1 MCGRTACTLNQDD
14 VVKACRFRRR
24 QGDRQ
29 QPVWRDAP
37 GGQKYYPSY
46 NVAPGAHTPVL
57 LSSHHY
63 SGEFEGICERIVQP
77 MKWGLVP
84 SWHKG
89 DPYKLAYETNNCR
102 ADGML
107 MRKTYKVP
115 LEKGQRC
122 VILADGFY
130 EWKRN
135 KEGKQPYFIYFPQRS
150 EISDSCRDV
159 KPSIIKETEDLG
171 PDDFLENETEKE
183 CKLLQTSVK
192 ERGEVNLPDTLIKS
206 EPLNDSNSSSCPL
219 ATNHL
224 VKKEESLST
233 KNASSMHLETDL
245 LAKGNPAI
253 DANRDGDN
261 AEWQGKR
268 LLTMAGVFEI
278 CNSPGSPPLY
288 SYSVITVDASP
299 GISSIHDRMPAILT
313 SDEEIDDWLNSAE
326 VPLNKAVKVIRS
338 VECLQMH
345 MVSSEVNN
353 SRNNSSKCMEPYEPK
368 PEKRSG
374 SSVFMKNWLN
384 KGHSEAKKPKQN

>member
-1 MCGRTACTLNQDD
+1 MYSMYGHDGTTLNQDD

-102 ADGML
+102 ADG
-107 MRKTYKVP
+107 
-115 LEKGQRC
+115 
-122 VILADGFY
+122 I
-130 EWKRN
+130 
-135 KEGKQPYFIYFPQRS
+135 
-150 EISDSCRDV
+150 
-159 KPSIIKETEDLG
+159 
-171 PDDFLENETEKE
+171 
-183 CKLLQTSVK
+183 
-192 ERGEVNLPDTLIKS
+192 
-206 EPLNDSNSSSCPL
+206 NSSSCPL

-278 CNSPGSPPLY
+278 CNS
-288 SYSVITVDASP
+288 
-299 GISSIHDRMPAILT
+299 PAILT